1 MSVSVAV
8 AANGGDVRQMQL
20 PARTTVAALR
30 AALSRQHSQPVRLV
44 HMGRLLDDADRRPL
58 SEWYSTTDALRVVA
72 PAAAGPPARGHAP
85 STCASG
91 GGGGGGRGSSLTVS
105 ISSVAP
111 LCGPEAGGTRVTVAG
126 LGLDP
131 RREWSLRFGTAVVRA
146 HAVREEQ
153 ESAEGGERWSLCC
166 CAPAHAPGV
175 VSVDALCDGQL
186 CSSAATSTG
195 NSFTYLSRRQ
205 WAAVVGEVAAPSHAR
220 NCMQTL
226 AEDEA
231 EASTSAGGSSSSSP
245 LAPPRWS
252 S

>member
-1 MSVSVAV
+1 
-8 AANGGDVRQMQL
+8 MQL

-44 HMGRLLDDADRRPL
+44 HMGRLLDDADRRQL

-72 PAAAGPPARGHAP
+72 PAAVGPPARGTP
-85 STCASG
+85 SACASG
-91 GGGGGGRGSSLTVS
+91 SGGGSSITVS

-111 LCGPEAGGTRVTVAG
+111 PCGPEAGGTRVTVAG
-126 LGLDP
+126 LGFNP
-131 RREWSLRFGTAVVRA
+131 RREWSLRFGTAIARA
-146 HAVREEQ
+146 HAVREEW
-153 ESAEGGERWSLCC
+153 ESAEGDERWSLCC
-166 CAPAHAPGV
+166 CAPTHVPGV

-205 WAAVVGEVAAPSHAR
+205 WAAVVGEVTAPSHAR

-231 EASTSAGGSSSSSP
+231 EVSSSAGGA
-245 LAPPRWS
+245 LATPRWS

>member
-1 MSVSVAV
+1 
-8 AANGGDVRQMQL
+8 MQL

-44 HMGRLLDDADRRPL
+44 YMGRLLDRRPL

-72 PAAAGPPARGHAP
+72 PAAAGPPARGAP
-85 STCASG
+85 SACASG
-91 GGGGGGRGSSLTVS
+91 GGCGRGSSLSIS

-126 LGLDP
+126 IGFNP
-131 RREWSLRFGTAVVRA
+131 RREWSLRFGTAIVRA

-153 ESAEGGERWSLCC
+153 DLESAKECWSLCC

-175 VSVDALCDGQL
+175 VSVDAVCDGQL
-186 CSSAATSTG
+186 CSSATTSTG

-205 WAAVVGEVAAPSHAR
+205 WAAVVGEV
-220 NCMQTL
+220 
-226 AEDEA
+226 
-231 EASTSAGGSSSSSP
+231 
-245 LAPPRWS
+245 
-252 S
+252 